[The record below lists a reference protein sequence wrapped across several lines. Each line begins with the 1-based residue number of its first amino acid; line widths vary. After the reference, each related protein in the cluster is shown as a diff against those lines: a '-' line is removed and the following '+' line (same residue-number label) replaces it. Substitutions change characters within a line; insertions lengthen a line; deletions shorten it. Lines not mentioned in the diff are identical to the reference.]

1 MVGVSKNVSELN
13 TFFTVYVLNSIA
25 TVLMIDQDCQEIA
38 VQPAEN
44 SLVQVCHVYIR
55 GHLHSGH
62 NDGTERINPCDPRF
76 LAQNSVYVN
85 Q

>member
-1 MVGVSKNVSELN
+1 M
-13 TFFTVYVLNSIA
+13 
-25 TVLMIDQDCQEIA
+25 
-38 VQPAEN
+38 QPAGN
-44 SLVQVCHVYIR
+44 SRVQVCHVYIR

-62 NDGTERINPCDPRF
+62 NDGTERINPCDLRF